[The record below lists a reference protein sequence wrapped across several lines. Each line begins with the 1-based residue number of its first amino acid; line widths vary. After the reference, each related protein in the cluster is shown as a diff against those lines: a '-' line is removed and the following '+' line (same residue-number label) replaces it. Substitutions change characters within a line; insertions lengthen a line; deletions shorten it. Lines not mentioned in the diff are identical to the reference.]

1 MSHRIII
8 ACGAIRGSH
17 RTSGGGGAEA
27 SGDASLRVAAGA
39 TDASLLYRDAFGEVA
54 GLVDIQTLRDAH
66 VIAEKLKGNHGKT
79 ADEVAVDLGDIDRK
93 VVGILDIVVPVAGQ
107 AHEIGAAGLALG
119 HVADGF
125 LIEIALRQNADDQG
139 VVLDQADGAVLH
151 LAGGIGLA
159 VNIADLL
166 HLEAALEADGIVEA
180 AADEEDIA
188 GHGELGGKPLDA
200 LHRRRRPLR

>member
-1 MSHRIII
+1 MAKLSGKRAAYMPIDMQGTGLGDLSLMFCCSVVRQDQA

-54 GLVDIQTLRDAH
+54 GLVDVQTLRDAH

-93 VVGILDIVVPVAGQ
+93 VVGVLDIVVPVAGQ

-139 VVLDQADGAVLH
+139 VVFSIRLMVPCF
-151 LAGGIGLA
+151 ISP
-159 VNIADLL
+159 
-166 HLEAALEADGIVEA
+166 AA
-180 AADEEDIA
+180 
-188 GHGELGGKPLDA
+188 
-200 LHRRRRPLR
+200 